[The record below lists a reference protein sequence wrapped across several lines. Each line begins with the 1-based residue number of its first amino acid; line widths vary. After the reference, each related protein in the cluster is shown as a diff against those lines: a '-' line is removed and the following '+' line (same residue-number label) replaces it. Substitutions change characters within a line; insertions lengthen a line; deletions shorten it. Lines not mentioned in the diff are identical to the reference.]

1 MRLGLDVLLDDPRA
15 TLGDARVGLICHP
28 ASVDHHFR
36 HAADLFHTHGAIN
49 LTGLFGPQH
58 GIWGQTQDDM
68 IEWEGFTDARTGL
81 PVYSLYGAHRTP
93 TPAMLANVDTLV
105 VDLQDVGTRIYT
117 FIYTMA
123 LAMQA
128 ARESGKRVV
137 VLDRPNP
144 INGTVLD
151 GNLLEPGHESFVGMY
166 PLPTRHGM
174 TIGELA
180 RMFNDAYGIGCDL
193 TVVPMEGWRRAMW
206 HDQSGAP
213 WVFPSPNIPTLDSAT
228 VFPGAVHIEGTLF
241 SEGRGT
247 TRPFELI
254 GAPHIDPHA
263 LATALERERLPGVIF
278 RACYFEP
285 TFQKHAE
292 TVCGGVQIHVTDR
305 DRFPAALA
313 GIAVLR
319 AMIAQDP
326 SEPVW
331 KEPPYEY
338 VHDRFPFDVIAGT
351 RTLREQ
357 LTEQVSLANIAA
369 SWEPGLTAFAAQR
382 RPYLLYP

>member
-1 MRLGLDVLLDDPRA
+1 MRLGLEVLLDDPQA
-15 TLGDARVGLICHP
+15 ILEGARVGLICHP
-28 ASVDHHFR
+28 ASVDHRFR
-36 HAADLFHTHGAIN
+36 HAADLFHAHPDIN
-49 LTGLFGPQH
+49 LTTLFGPQH

-68 IEWEGFTDARTGL
+68 IEWEGFADAHTSL
-81 PVYSLYGAHRTP
+81 PVYSLYGEHRTP
-93 TPAMLANVDTLV
+93 TPAMLTDCDVLV

-128 ARESGKRVV
+128 AREAGKRVV

-144 INGTVLD
+144 INGVQMD

-180 RMFNDAYGIGCDL
+180 RMFNDEFGIGCDL
-193 TVVPMEGWRRAMW
+193 AVVPMEGWRRAMW
-206 HDQSGAP
+206 HDEGGAP
-213 WVFPSPNIPTLDSAT
+213 WVFPSPNMPTLDSAT
-228 VFPGAVHIEGTLF
+228 VFPGAVHIEGTTI

-263 LATALERERLPGVIF
+263 LAAALEREHLPGVIF
-278 RACYFEP
+278 RPCAFEP
-285 TFQKHAE
+285 TFQKHARE
-292 TVCGGVQIHVTDR
+292 ICGGVQLHVTDR

-319 AMIAQDP
+319 AMIRQDP
-326 SEPVW
+326 SVPIW

-338 VHDRFPFDVIAGT
+338 VPDRLPFDVIAGT
-351 RTLREQ
+351 QTLREQ
-357 LTEQVSLANIAA
+357 LTEQVPLADIAA
-369 SWEPGLTAFAAQR
+369 DWEPGLAAFAEQR
-382 RPYLLYP
+382 RPYLRYE

>member
-1 MRLGLDVLLDDPRA
+1 MRLGLDILLDDPRA

-28 ASVDHHFR
+28 ASVGHRYR
-36 HAADLFHTHGAIN
+36 HAADLFHAHDAIN
-49 LTGLFGPQH
+49 LTALFGPQH

-81 PVYSLYGAHRTP
+81 PVYSLYGAHRKP
-93 TPAMLANVDTLV
+93 TPEMLADVDTLV
-105 VDLQDVGTRIYT
+105 VDMQDVGTRIYT

-123 LAMQA
+123 LAMEA
-128 ARESGKRVV
+128 AQESGKRVV

-144 INGTVLD
+144 LGGVEMD

-180 RMFNDAYGIGCDL
+180 KMFNDAFGIGCDL
-193 TVVPMEGWRRAMW
+193 TVMPMAGWRRAMW
-206 HDQSGAP
+206 HDESGAP
-213 WVFPSPNIPTLDSAT
+213 WVFPSPNMPTLDSAT
-228 VFPGAVHIEGTLF
+228 VFPGAVHVEGTTI

-263 LATALERERLPGVIF
+263 LAAALEREDLPGVIF
-278 RACYFEP
+278 RPCFFEP
-285 TFQKHAE
+285 TFQKHAG
-292 TVCGGVQIHVTDR
+292 TVCGGVQLHVTDR
-305 DRFPAALA
+305 DRFPAVLA
-313 GIAVLR
+313 GVAVLHM
-319 AMIAQDP
+319 MIAQDP
-326 SEPVW
+326 SVPIW

-338 VHDRFPFDVIAGT
+338 ERDRFPFDVIAGT

-357 LTEQVSLANIAA
+357 LTEQIPLADIAA
-369 SWEPGLTAFAAQR
+369 SWQPGLTEFAEQR
-382 RPYLLYP
+382 RPYLLYA

>member
-1 MRLGLDVLLDDPRA
+1 MRLGLEVLLDDPQA
-15 TLGDARVGLICHP
+15 LLEGARVGLICHP
-28 ASVDHHFR
+28 ASVDHRFR
-36 HAADLFHTHGAIN
+36 HAADLFHAHPDIN
-49 LTGLFGPQH
+49 LTTLFGPQH

-68 IEWEGFTDARTGL
+68 IEWEGFADARTGL
-81 PVYSLYGAHRTP
+81 PVYSLYGEHRTP
-93 TPAMLANVDTLV
+93 TPSMLTNCDVLV

-128 ARESGKRVV
+128 AREAGKRVV

-144 INGTVLD
+144 INGVQMD

-180 RMFNDAYGIGCDL
+180 RMFNDEFGIGCDL
-193 TVVPMEGWRRAMW
+193 AVVPMEGWQRAMW
-206 HDQSGAP
+206 HDEAGAP
-213 WVFPSPNIPTLDSAT
+213 WVFPSPNMPTLDSAT
-228 VFPGAVHIEGTLF
+228 VFPGAVHIEGTTI

-263 LATALERERLPGVIF
+263 LAAALEREHLPGVIF
-278 RACYFEP
+278 RPCAFEP
-285 TFQKHAE
+285 TFQKHARE
-292 TVCGGVQIHVTDR
+292 ICGGVQVHVTER

-319 AMIAQDP
+319 AMIRQDP
-326 SEPVW
+326 SVPIW

-338 VHDRFPFDVIAGT
+338 VPDRLPFDVIAGAQ
-351 RTLREQ
+351 TLREQ
-357 LTEQVSLANIAA
+357 LTEQVPLADIAA
-369 SWEPGLTAFAAQR
+369 DWEPGLAAFAEQR
-382 RPYLLYP
+382 RPYLRYE

>member
-1 MRLGLDVLLDDPRA
+1 MRLGLEVLLDDPA
-15 TLGDARVGLICHP
+15 AVLKGQRVGLICHP

-36 HAADLFHTHGAIN
+36 HAADLFHAHPAIN
-49 LTGLFGPQH
+49 LTTLFGPQH

-68 IEWEGFTDARTGL
+68 IEWEGFRDARTGL
-81 PVYSLYGAHRTP
+81 PVYSLYGTHRIP
-93 TPAMLANVDTLV
+93 TAEMLAECDVLV

-128 ARESGKRVV
+128 AQKEGKRVV

-144 INGTVLD
+144 INGVRME
-151 GNLLEPGHESFVGMY
+151 GNLLEVGQESFVGMY

-180 RMFNDAYGIGCDL
+180 RMFNEAFGIGCDL
-193 TVVPMEGWRRAMW
+193 RVVPMAGWRRALW
-206 HDQSGAP
+206 HDDARAP
-213 WVFPSPNIPTLDSAT
+213 WVFPSPNMPTLESAT
-228 VFPGAVHIEGTLF
+228 VFPGAVHVEGTLF

-247 TRPFELI
+247 TKPFELI

-263 LATALERERLPGVIF
+263 LAASLMAENLPGVVF
-278 RACYFEP
+278 RPCYFEP
-285 TFQKHAE
+285 TFQKHAR

-305 DRFPAALA
+305 DQFPSAIA

-319 AMIAQDP
+319 AMITQAPQAP
-326 SEPVW
+326 AW
-331 KEPPYEY
+331 KPPPYEY
-338 VHDRFPFDVIAGT
+338 VHDRLPFDVIAGT
-351 RTLREQ
+351 QTLRQQ
-357 LTEQVSLANIAA
+357 LTDQLPLAEIAA
-369 SWEPGLTAFAAQR
+369 GWQPGLTAFAEQR
-382 RPYLLYP
+382 QPYLLYE